1 MSGIIRFYLSKQFE
15 ECEILY
21 HQSLCATLI
30 PKAEWSNGAS
40 VLF

>member
-21 HQSLCATLI
+21 QSLCATLI
-30 PKAEWSNGAS
+30 PKAERSKGAS